1 MYRVFP
7 QQKRGHR
14 LAAMASQFG
23 FSDAQTRVLLHSIGV
38 GVKNGL
44 EDVSDELVHLLGCT
58 AHKIL
63 RHQTGHDLLF
73 GQAKGGVRRNAVHQL
88 NDIFA

>member
-1 MYRVFP
+1 M
-7 QQKRGHR
+7 
-14 LAAMASQFG
+14 G
-23 FSDAQTRVLLHSIGV
+23 FSFLQLILLSDAQGGVLLHILGVSIEDGLQNV
-38 GVKNGL
+38 G
-44 EDVSDELVHLLGCT
+44 DELLHLLGCT